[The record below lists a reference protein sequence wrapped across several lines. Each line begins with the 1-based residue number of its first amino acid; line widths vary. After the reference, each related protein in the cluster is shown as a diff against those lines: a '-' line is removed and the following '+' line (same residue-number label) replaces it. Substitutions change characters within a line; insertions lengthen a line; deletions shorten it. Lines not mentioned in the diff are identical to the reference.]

1 MGLGRQGVAGVAGV
15 TLAAPVYAAVAAFGA
30 RPAVAGVLAAF
41 AAGAVVAILARRL
54 PAQLDDLARRHRAIA
69 IAWLA
74 LSLLG
79 AGNLVRVA
87 HFAVDGNAPAFST
100 TPHDGFYVHHSC
112 LSAYYKAALLER
124 AGVANLYEPE
134 NYHGRDE
141 DPPEASMI
149 GPFEIDLYEYPP
161 PALVPARAA
170 LAVSDD
176 FMAWRAG
183 WFALETLLLIAALV
197 GLAWW
202 IGGDVGLRVGLAAPA
217 VLYAVP
223 TLLTLQIGNFQ
234 LAAYALALLGLI
246 AVERE
251 RPALGGA
258 LLAAVTVTKVFPGLF
273 LVYLLA
279 RRRWRAAIAMC
290 VASVLA
296 VALTVAVVGLDPF
309 RAFVSFQLPRMA
321 DGSAFPWL
329 QGFLPAIAVN
339 HSIFGIVVK
348 LHALGVPGMSFGTA
362 SLVAWVYTALAVGVA
377 WVLGRRAAP
386 SRWHDVLVWLG
397 LLQLAA
403 LRSPFTPDV
412 YAVFGP
418 IWIAAML
425 GARAHG
431 RGVAVLA
438 AAWLALSAGVAW
450 LAPMQAM
457 GDDLRLVLTGAV
469 QLCGF
474 VLTYVALT
482 RR

>member
-1 MGLGRQGVAGVAGV
+1 MGLARQGVAVVAGI
-15 TLAAPVYAAVAAFGA
+15 TLAAPVYAGVAALGA
-30 RPAVAGVLAAF
+30 GTLLAGATAALG
-41 AAGAVVAILARRL
+41 ASAVVAIAARRL
-54 PAQLDDLARRHRAIA
+54 PADLDVLARRHRAIA
-69 IAWLA
+69 IVWLVLA
-74 LSLLG
+74 LLG

-100 TPHDGFYVHHSC
+100 TPHDDFYVHHSC
-112 LSAYYKAALLER
+112 LSAYYKAALVER
-124 AGVANLYEPE
+124 AGVANVYAPE
-134 NYHGRDE
+134 IYAGRDE

-149 GPFEIDLYEYPP
+149 GPFQVDLYEYPP

-176 FMAWRAG
+176 FMAWRPA
-183 WFALETLLLIAALV
+183 WFALETLLLIGALV
-197 GLAWW
+197 VLAWW

-234 LAAYALALLGLI
+234 LAAYALTLLGLV

-290 VASVLA
+290 IASVLA
-296 VALTVAVVGLDPF
+296 VVVTFAIVGSEPF

-339 HSIFGIVVK
+339 HSVFGIVVK
-348 LHALGVPGMSFGTA
+348 LHALDVPGMSFKTA
-362 SLVAWVYTALAVGVA
+362 SLVAWVYTAFVVGVA
-377 WVLGRRAAP
+377 WLLGRRAAP
-386 SRWHDVLVWLG
+386 SRWHDALVWLG

-412 YAVFGP
+412 YAVLGP
-418 IWIAAML
+418 IWIAAVL
-425 GARAHG
+425 GSRARG
-431 RGVAVLA
+431 RGIAVLA
-438 AAWLALSAGVAW
+438 AAWLALAAGVVF
-450 LAPMQAM
+450 LAPLQPM
-457 GDDLRLVLTGAV
+457 GDHLRLALTGAV